1 MMNDSDP
8 GGQGAGLCGRC
19 RHARVILNDR
29 GSRFSMC
36 RRAATDPRFARYPRL
51 PVLQCPGFEAEA
63 TPATIE
69 GRMHA
74 IEPARLKDGV
84 TLRDLP
90 GEPEPAEAGAQA
102 EQAQIIRGR
111 ALIFWDPKSL
121 PGTKFARK
129 LDAIDTDQITPAQ
142 DCVSESLETLD
153 ERWKAGSFRFLMPD
167 FRARVHAGQTF
178 VIAGDRFAIGSSRE
192 MSPAGLKGVADEA
205 GLTLVVVCG
214 GNMGDIF
221 RRNSLNLGLH
231 VLQSPEAVADAQD
244 NDELSFD
251 PATRTLRNE
260 TQSKTYSPVALS
272 PKEEEIRR
280 SGGIITVGRR
290 EFRKSVLTRPSVDW
304 PDGYAA
310 ERMTTTEQIVW
321 AHRVDKQL
329 TPAELAPGTTLRV
342 YADLLPAS
350 DGTAPFAIHTFN
362 QITGGTAIDPRQAAI
377 ANDHFVFTGVE
388 ADDKQTSIGRAF
400 ARTHGI
406 EKPYYATPGD
416 GIFHFYF
423 PEQGLVVPGQFIP
436 GADSHSRA
444 YGAYGAVGIGV
455 GSTTLGFGW
464 ATGYIYVTMARQRR
478 VVFTGR
484 LQPWVSGKDIVLE
497 LLRQWGAQ
505 QSQGMSVEL
514 VDADRQLPIAYRNTI
529 ANMMAEAEA
538 MNGVFAQDDVTTAW
552 YQQKGIVE
560 LPYPRVTPGPD
571 AVYAIDESIDLSS
584 VQPMIAKPFSPGNAF
599 PADEVARERITFDKA
614 LIGSCTNGSY
624 DDLLQAA
631 LVLRAARGR
640 GSARVAKDLAVF
652 PGSGGVGRRIEQPDP
667 RLGGESI
674 AQVFRSVG
682 GEIRQSWCGPCF
694 GQGPDALTPGQRAIT
709 SFNRNWQNRMGFGGE
724 GYLASPAVVAASA
737 LLGFMAP
744 PSELG
749 LEWRPEEYGV

>member
-1 MMNDSDP
+1 
-8 GGQGAGLCGRC
+8 
-19 RHARVILNDR
+19 
-29 GSRFSMC
+29 
-36 RRAATDPRFARYPRL
+36 
-51 PVLQCPGFEAEA
+51 
-63 TPATIE
+63 
-69 GRMHA
+69 MHV
-74 IEPARLKDGV
+74 IEPARLKPGV
-84 TLRDLP
+84 TVRALP
-90 GEPEPAEAGAQA
+90 ADADAETAGEASTEL
-102 EQAQIIRGR
+102 IRGR

-129 LDAIDTDQITPAQ
+129 LDAIDTDQITPAA
-142 DCVSESLETLD
+142 DCVSESLDTLE
-153 ERWKAGSFRFLMPD
+153 ERWKAGSFRYLMPD
-167 FRARVHAGQTF
+167 FRARVHRGETF
-178 VIAGDRFAIGSSRE
+178 VVAGDRFAIGSSRE
-192 MSPAGLKGVADEA
+192 MSPAGLKGVAEEV
-205 GLTLVVVCG
+205 GLQMVVVCG
-214 GNMGDIF
+214 NNMGDIF
-221 RRNSLNLGLH
+221 RRNSFNLGLH
-231 VLQSPEAVADAQD
+231 VVQSPEAVADAQD
-244 NDELSFD
+244 GDEFSFD
-251 PATRTLRNE
+251 PITRRLRNE
-260 TQSKTYSPVALS
+260 TQGKAYEPVPLT

-280 SGGIITVGRR
+280 GGGIFAVGRR
-290 EFRKSVLTRPSVDW
+290 EFRKSVITRPSIDW
-304 PDGYAA
+304 PDPAIA

-321 AHRVDKQL
+321 AHRVDK
-329 TPAELAPGTTLRV
+329 ELAPSDLTPGTTLRV

-362 QITGGTAIDPRQAAI
+362 QITGGEAIDPRQAAI

-388 ADDKQTSIGRAF
+388 ADDKQTSIGREF
-400 ARTHGI
+400 ARVHGI
-406 EKPYYATPGD
+406 QKPYYATPGD

-423 PEQGLVVPGQFIP
+423 PEQGLVMPGQFIP

-464 ATGYIYVTMARQRR
+464 ATGYIYFTLAKQRR
-478 VVFTGR
+478 VVFRGR

-497 LLRQWGAQ
+497 LLRRWGAK

-538 MNGVFAQDDVTTAW
+538 LNGIFAPDEVTYEW
-552 YQQKGIVE
+552 YRRKGATD
-560 LPYPRVTPGPD
+560 LPYPRIAPGAEAIYD
-571 AVYAIDESIDLSS
+571 IDESLNLTE
-584 VQPMIAKPFSPGNAF
+584 VRPMIAKPFSPGNAF
-599 PADEVARERITFDKA
+599 PAEEVAREHITFDKA

-631 LVLRAARGR
+631 LVLRAARDR
-640 GSARVAKDLAVF
+640 GARKVEREFAIF
-652 PGSGGVGRRIEQPDP
+652 PGSGGVGRQIERPDP

-694 GQGPDALTPGQRAIT
+694 GQGPDALTRGQRAIT
-709 SFNRNWQNRMGFGGE
+709 SFNRNWQNRMGLGGE

-749 LEWRPEEYGV
+749 LEWTPDVYGI